1 MALCRISKEETVNSI
16 THGVGALLG
25 LFGTIYYL
33 RCGIMYGTYQ
43 QMFCLLVFGLSLFLL
58 YSFSTLYHLA
68 AENTPYKQTLQKLD
82 HSAIFLLIGGSYTP
96 ILAMSVGGFKGL
108 LVLIIIW
115 LIGLSGI
122 FLELFNLMKSKKL
135 SLSLYL
141 IMGWM
146 AIFVIKDIASN
157 MPVVSFVLLISGGLF
172 YTIGVYFYVKQ
183 AKPFYHGIWHIFVLL
198 GSLSHYISV
207 LILFFCIAN
216 NNTQGYMP
224 MAC

>member
-1 MALCRISKEETVNSI
+1 MNLKTLSREEKANSV
-16 THGVGALLG
+16 THGIGALFG
-25 LFGTIYYL
+25 LIGTFYYL
-33 RCGIMYGTYQ
+33 RVGIMYGTYQ

-68 AENTPYKQTLQKLD
+68 AENASYKQTLQKLD
-82 HSAIFLLIGGSYTP
+82 HAAIFLLIGGSYTP
-96 ILAMSVGGFKGL
+96 ILAMSVGGLKGL

-146 AIFVIKDIASN
+146 AIFVIKNIASN
-157 MPVVSFVLLISGGLF
+157 MPVVSLVLLISGGLF

-183 AKPFYHGIWHIFVLL
+183 AKPFYHAIWHVFVLL
-198 GSLSHYISV
+198 GSASHYMCV
-207 LILFFCIAN
+207 LILFFSIN
-216 NNTQGYMP
+216 K
-224 MAC
+224 